1 MNNTPENRV
10 VRILHLEDSRFDAE
24 LVAGW
29 LEDDNIACDI
39 KRVQTAAEFQSALAL
54 GKLDLIISDYQLP
67 GFDGLKAL
75 CLARE
80 QAPEVPFILFSGM
93 IGEELA
99 IDCLKQGATDYVLK
113 QRPQRL
119 VTAVR
124 QAMAGAEDRVRRL
137 AAETKL
143 REQAALIDKAQD
155 AIMVTDMEERITFWN
170 RAAERIY
177 GWSVREA
184 LGQKKSALLF
194 KPDLRKFRDALRQ
207 VNQKG
212 EWLGELPQVRRD
224 GKALV
229 VESRWSL
236 LRGEQGQP
244 EAVLIINTDV
254 TERKDLEA
262 QFLRAQRMEG
272 IGALAGGI
280 AHDLN
285 NLLAPILMGVDL
297 LGQELPREEKQRM
310 LVNMKGCAQ
319 RGAEMVKQILSFAR
333 GTGGQARVLQT
344 KLVVAEMAHL
354 AKDTFPRSI
363 RIESKIEPRLPLVLG
378 NATQLHQVL
387 LNLCVNARDAM
398 PSGGDLQIA
407 ASHVVLED
415 HAVKGEL
422 KPASGHYVLLSV
434 SDTGHGMSPEVLG
447 KLFQPFFTTKSEGKG
462 TGLGLST
469 VVGIA
474 KSHNGFVEVTSEVG
488 KGTVFKVYLPAASES
503 APKAE
508 GGIESLPSGQ
518 GEQILVVDDEIA
530 FLEMTRESLEAFN
543 YRVLTAQNGAEAVM
557 TYERQKGEIKA
568 IITDMMMPILDGPA
582 SIQQFKAID
591 PEIMILGVSGLGSEA
606 ALARAGKSAVR
617 IFLKKP
623 YTTADL
629 LTNLR
634 KVLDERN

>member
-39 KRVQTAAEFQSALAL
+39 KRVQTADEFQSALAV

-387 LNLCVNARDAM
+387 
-398 PSGGDLQIA
+398 
-407 ASHVVLED
+407 
-415 HAVKGEL
+415 
-422 KPASGHYVLLSV
+422 
-434 SDTGHGMSPEVLG
+434 
-447 KLFQPFFTTKSEGKG
+447 
-462 TGLGLST
+462 
-469 VVGIA
+469 
-474 KSHNGFVEVTSEVG
+474 
-488 KGTVFKVYLPAASES
+488 
-503 APKAE
+503 
-508 GGIESLPSGQ
+508 
-518 GEQILVVDDEIA
+518 
-530 FLEMTRESLEAFN
+530 
-543 YRVLTAQNGAEAVM
+543 
-557 TYERQKGEIKA
+557 
-568 IITDMMMPILDGPA
+568 
-582 SIQQFKAID
+582 
-591 PEIMILGVSGLGSEA
+591 
-606 ALARAGKSAVR
+606 
-617 IFLKKP
+617 
-623 YTTADL
+623 
-629 LTNLR
+629 
-634 KVLDERN
+634 